1 MYLLSFYVPLDQA
14 DQVKEAMFAAGAG
27 RIGAY
32 EYCAWQ
38 TVGRGQFRPLA
49 GSDPFIGQMGKLESV
64 DEAKVEMVCRDEVI
78 KPVIEALRAAH
89 PYETP
94 AYAVV
99 KCEDI

>member
-14 DQVKEAMFAAGAG
+14 DQVKEALFAAGAG

-32 EYCAWQ
+32 EFCAWQ
-38 TVGRGQFRPLA
+38 TLGRGQFRPLA
-49 GSDPFIGQMGKLESV
+49 GSNPFIGQADKLEFV
-64 DEAKVEMVCRDEVI
+64 DEMKVEMVCSDAVI
-78 KPVIEALRAAH
+78 KPVVEALRAAH

-99 KCEDI
+99 KCEDF

>member
-1 MYLLSFYVPLDQA
+1 MYLLSFYVPPDQA

-38 TVGRGQFRPLA
+38 TLGRGQFRPLA
-49 GSDPFIGQMGKLESV
+49 GSNPFIGQKDKLDFV
-64 DEAKVEMVCRDEVI
+64 DEAKVEMVCSDDVI
-78 KPVIEALRAAH
+78 KPVMEALRAAH

-94 AYAVV
+94 AYAVI
-99 KCEDI
+99 KCEDF